1 MPGKVNPVL
10 CESVLQVAA
19 HVIGCDATITF
30 CGQAGNFE
38 LNTMMPLLTLRLI
51 EAIQFSANVV
61 NALVEKCITGIVAD
75 RARCMAM
82 VEQSLAM
89 VTALAPAIGYE
100 KAAKIAQKAMATG
113 QTIRELAREE
123 SARLAR
129 AGEDSRSLAHD
140 QTGHPGMN

>member
-1 MPGKVNPVL
+1 VRV
-10 CESVLQVAA
+10 VLQVAA

-75 RARCMAM
+75 RALHGDGRT
-82 VEQSLAM
+82 EPSH
-89 VTALAPAIGYE
+89 GHGSS
-100 KAAKIAQKAMATG
+100 TG
-113 QTIRELAREE
+113 DWL
-123 SARLAR
+123 
-129 AGEDSRSLAHD
+129 
-140 QTGHPGMN
+140 

>member
-61 NALVEKCITGIVAD
+61 NAFTEKCVTGIVAD
-75 RARCMAM
+75 RVRCEAM

-113 QTIRELAREE
+113 QTIRELVGEE
-123 SARLAR
+123 KVLDDHELKRILDPWR
-129 AGEDSRSLAHD
+129 M
-140 QTGHPGMN
+140 TKPGIAE

>member
-30 CGQAGNFE
+30 CGQAGKFE

-75 RARCMAM
+75 RARC
-82 VEQSLAM
+82 S
-89 VTALAPAIGYE
+89 PA
-100 KAAKIAQKAMATG
+100 
-113 QTIRELAREE
+113 
-123 SARLAR
+123 ARLAPPCLAPLLTRTRR
-129 AGEDSRSLAHD
+129 ARSFRLD
-140 QTGHPGMN
+140 MFEVEIEQRVLLFFRLPPIEFE